1 MQPLTMQ
8 PTQAGRRV
16 DPDRP
21 SAEARPINQ
30 GRALVSPFAIRRRG
44 PVCGRSGQGAKQ
56 APAFPLL
63 PNPPRP
69 LPWRP
74 AGRPLPE
81 PEPVRRLLSPYAG
94 QWSPCAGC
102 FTPPPAAATLGS
114 VQPLDLVFTLDR
126 MSHSYG
132 GLADSGAASQ
142 TAAGM
147 VYTSV
152 PAALSS
158 LPAARPS
165 CQPPF
170 RVARRM
176 PVDIRPPGEAPPPGR
191 AARCQPKSDS
201 VRLGQGPMRAPA
213 HWGVRRSTRIG
224 VCTPWGT
231 WGTPPNLVRSPGAG
245 LLARFDSEDP
255 ARPGRSLAW
264 SRRRSAALR
273 SESESGVLPRQY
285 QAP

>member
-114 VQPLDLVFTLDR
+114 VQPLDLIFTLDR

-132 GLADSGAASQ
+132 GLALRRKRPQAWSTHPFQ
-142 TAAGM
+142 PL
-147 VYTSV
+147 SV
-152 PAALSS
+152 P
-158 LPAARPS
+158 
-165 CQPPF
+165 CQPLV
-170 RVARRM
+170 RVASRRSES
-176 PVDIRPPGEAPPPGR
+176 PGGCQWISGLQARRRRRGAPRVANPRATLCDSDRDQCVHRRTGACAAPPESESAHRGARGAHRPTWSGLRER
-191 AARCQPKSDS
+191 AS
-201 VRLGQGPMRAPA
+201 LHG
-213 HWGVRRSTRIG
+213 STRKI
-224 VCTPWGT
+224 
-231 WGTPPNLVRSPGAG
+231 
-245 LLARFDSEDP
+245 
-255 ARPGRSLAW
+255 RPGRGDPSLGVAGARQRSGLNP
-264 SRRRSAALR
+264 SRACCRDNTK
-273 SESESGVLPRQY
+273 P
-285 QAP
+285 P